1 MGKTIK
7 DFFGIEELVCKD
19 VYTKFGDKAWQ
30 FFDDRLLAMLL
41 WIRENIGK
49 PITVNNWANGGSF
62 SQRGLRCNL
71 CQLVADKTKKG
82 QLYVSAHMEGTAV
95 DFDVQ
100 GMTAQQVR
108 QWLVNNK
115 HRFPYPIRVEDDVTW
130 VHIDMR
136 NDGSTSK
143 LILFKA

>member
-7 DFFGIEELVCKD
+7 DYFGIKELVCKD
-19 VYTKFGDKAWQ
+19 VYTKFGDKAWS
-30 FFDDRLLAMLL
+30 FFDDRLLATLL

-49 PITVNNWANGGSF
+49 PMTINTWANGGQF

-71 CQLVADKTKKG
+71 CALVADKTKKG
-82 QLYVSAHMEGTAV
+82 QLYVSAHMEGTGC

-100 GMTAQQVR
+100 GMTAAQVR
-108 QWLVNNK
+108 QWLINYK
-115 HRFPYPIRVEDDVTW
+115 HMLPYPIRVEDGTSW
-130 VHIDMR
+130 VHIDLR
-136 NDGSTSK
+136 NDGSAGK